1 MHRLMIA
8 IQIAACSGSPAV
20 PDATEAVPVAHPVV
34 HGAPGSAID
43 IIAATA
49 DGRAAVTQ
57 DGDGNTRLW
66 PTLDGTAEPIVV
78 RIATASE
85 LALVQDG
92 TQFLIASLDN
102 AGGLELLRIASDG
115 TPRGRIAFDH
125 DVAIEQLAVT
135 SKDLLALRSDQ
146 TIAVIGANGAVRGQL
161 ATPAGER
168 TLSLETRGDRAV
180 AIVQRGR
187 DQHVRALDLDQ
198 LAWGDPL
205 ATFHAVA
212 PRFAL
217 SPNGELLAIA
227 SAASTVTTVD
237 LVSNKQRVVC
247 SLTASTAQPQTGA
260 IQQLPLG
267 FIDDRTLAC
276 FAFGQ
281 VSWYP
286 IAGGAPTFVHVAP
299 QPELVAFGGERELS
313 GEGTA
318 LGIAAEKSMQYLG
331 YVAGEPTSVH
341 DSPLGLMFLHGS
353 EPPLVLDRALAVKA
367 EIPLAPAFD
376 DALPIDDAHVLRS
389 DPALGKGFEL
399 ALAEPGIHRSTKI
412 TTSTEY
418 AIHFDAAAKLL
429 VAAQAAHV
437 AAFPYDSTHHRF
449 GAPTLLDGP
458 PGRVFVTDP
467 ALADGIAAVVVE
479 NLGGVADSVRVR
491 EYRARDI
498 ARGGT
503 ASAARSY
510 DLGGDVI
517 AVDRAARAYLTTG
530 TSVQS
535 YVAGDLH
542 APILVAKLAL
552 AGRPVIAPNPEATA
566 AIVLGDHRMILME
579 SDGHVRWSV
588 PIESAVDAGWTEGVP
603 FVRFAAGMATVDAR
617 TGALRD
623 RRCGWKFA
631 LVTTKIDSPGN
642 AASVCDA
649 E

>member
-1 MHRLMIA
+1 MHRLMSA
-8 IQIAACSGSPAV
+8 IQIAACAGSPAV
-20 PDATEAVPVAHPVV
+20 PDATEAVPVAPPVV

-85 LALVQDG
+85 LALVQDE
-92 TQFLIASLDN
+92 TQFLIATRDN

-146 TIAVIGANGAVRGQL
+146 TSAVIGANGAVRGQL

-205 ATFHAVA
+205 ATFRAVA
-212 PRFAL
+212 PRVAL
-217 SPNGELLAIA
+217 SPRGGQLA
-227 SAASTVTTVD
+227 
-237 LVSNKQRVVC
+237 
-247 SLTASTAQPQTGA
+247 
-260 IQQLPLG
+260 LG
-267 FIDDRTLAC
+267 LIDDRTLAR

-376 DALPIDDAHVLRS
+376 DALPIADAHVLRS

-399 ALAEPGIHRSTKI
+399 ALAEPGTHRSTKI

-437 AAFPYDSTHHRF
+437 AACPYDSTHHRF

-458 PGRVFVTDP
+458 PGREFVTDP
-467 ALADGIAAVVVE
+467 ALADGIAAEVVE
-479 NLGGVADSVRVR
+479 NLGGVAVSVRVR
-491 EYRARDI
+491 EYRALDI

-517 AVDRAARAYLTTG
+517 AGDRAARAYLTTG

-566 AIVLGDHRMILME
+566 AIVLGDHRMILIE

-617 TGALRD
+617 TGALRA

>member
-1 MHRLMIA
+1 MYRLMIA

-78 RIATASE
+78 RMAT
-85 LALVQDG
+85 
-92 TQFLIASLDN
+92 
-102 AGGLELLRIASDG
+102 
-115 TPRGRIAFDH
+115 
-125 DVAIEQLAVT
+125 
-135 SKDLLALRSDQ
+135 
-146 TIAVIGANGAVRGQL
+146 
-161 ATPAGER
+161 
-168 TLSLETRGDRAV
+168 
-180 AIVQRGR
+180 
-187 DQHVRALDLDQ
+187 
-198 LAWGDPL
+198 
-205 ATFHAVA
+205 
-212 PRFAL
+212 
-217 SPNGELLAIA
+217 A

-237 LVSNKQRVVC
+237 LVSNNQRVVC

-437 AAFPYDSTHHRF
+437 AAFPYDSTHPRI
-449 GAPTLLDGP
+449 GAPTMLDGP
-458 PGRVFVTDP
+458 PGREFVT
-467 ALADGIAAVVVE
+467 A
-479 NLGGVADSVRVR
+479 
-491 EYRARDI
+491 
-498 ARGGT
+498 
-503 ASAARSY
+503 
-510 DLGGDVI
+510 
-517 AVDRAARAYLTTG
+517 
-530 TSVQS
+530 
-535 YVAGDLH
+535 
-542 APILVAKLAL
+542 
-552 AGRPVIAPNPEATA
+552 
-566 AIVLGDHRMILME
+566 
-579 SDGHVRWSV
+579 
-588 PIESAVDAGWTEGVP
+588 
-603 FVRFAAGMATVDAR
+603 
-617 TGALRD
+617 
-623 RRCGWKFA
+623 
-631 LVTTKIDSPGN
+631 
-642 AASVCDA
+642 
-649 E
+649 

>member
-8 IQIAACSGSPAV
+8 IQIAACSGSPAS
-20 PDATEAVPVAHPVV
+20 PDATEAVPVAPHVV

-85 LALVQDG
+85 LALVQDE

-115 TPRGRIAFDH
+115 TPHGRIAFDH

-135 SKDLLALRSDQ
+135 RKDLLALRSDQ

-198 LAWGDPL
+198 LAWGDAL

-217 SPNGELLAIA
+217 SPNGEMLAIA
-227 SAASTVTTVD
+227 SAANAITIVD
-237 LVSNKQRVVC
+237 LVSNTQR
-247 SLTASTAQPQTGA
+247 TACAPGGAQQTSA
-260 IQQLPLG
+260 VEQLPLG

-286 IAGGAPTFVHVAP
+286 IAGGTPTFVHVDR
-299 QPELVAFGGERELS
+299 QPELVAFGGERQLS

-318 LGIAAEKSMQYLG
+318 LGIAAAKSMQYLG
-331 YVAGEPTSVH
+331 YVAGEPTNVH
-341 DSPLGLMFLHGS
+341 DSPLGVLFLHNS
-353 EPPLVLDRALAVKA
+353 APPLVLDRTLAVKA

-376 DALPIDDAHVLRS
+376 DALPIDDAHLLRS

-399 ALAEPGIHRSTKI
+399 ALAEPGTHRSTKI
-412 TTSTEY
+412 TTSAEY

-437 AAFPYDSTHHRF
+437 AAFPYDSTHQRF

-467 ALADGIAAVVVE
+467 ALAHGIAAVVVE

-603 FVRFAAGMATVDAR
+603 FVRFAAGMATVDPR

-631 LVTTKIDSPGN
+631 LVTTKIDNPGN